1 MAQQTKYGTTK
12 RRCLILGISRIPSIT
27 FIKSGV
33 LNDAIYHIKVKV
45 EVSSVLPRKFLKNR
59 IQKIIVVA
67 IFIEEFK
74 FARMFVIES
83 TNPNAFIFEMKEF
96 ILK

>member
-1 MAQQTKYGTTK
+1 
-12 RRCLILGISRIPSIT
+12 
-27 FIKSGV
+27 

-59 IQKIIVVA
+59 IQKIILLFRIA

-74 FARMFVIES
+74 FARIFVIAS
-83 TNPNAFIFEMKEF
+83 TNMNAFILQMKEF
-96 ILK
+96 ILN